1 MVFIVQFIVFFVIFP
16 IMYLKQYLDDKAQKE
31 EYQRKIDKAA
41 IQGNHKEA
49 EFYIERL
56 VKMK

>member
-16 IMYLKQYLDDKAQKE
+16 IIYLFQYLDDKARKE
-31 EYQRKIDKAA
+31 ELQRKIDKAA
-41 IQGNHKEA
+41 IQGNKEEA
-49 EFYIERL
+49 QFYIDRL